1 MRNESLIML
10 ICLDVGNTQIFGG
23 VYEKDQLLLTFRYAT
38 TRGTSSDQ
46 LGVFLKSVL
55 RENNIAP
62 EKIKK
67 IAICSVVPSM
77 DYSLRS
83 ACIKYFDMEP
93 FLLQPGVK
101 TGLNIKT
108 KNPQE
113 VGADQIANSIA
124 AVERYPNTNLIIVD
138 YGTATTFCA
147 INANK
152 EFLGSVILAGI
163 RISMDAL
170 QSNAA
175 KLFPVEI
182 LKPNVALGRN
192 TVEALQSGLYYGQL
206 GIARELVGRIKE
218 EVFTNKNPTKV
229 IATGG
234 FSHLF
239 EAENFYDAIIP
250 DLVLLGLLQANKLN
264 FAPSA
269 V

>member
-1 MRNESLIML
+1 ML

-23 VYEKDQLLLTFRYAT
+23 VYQRDQLLLTFRYSA

-46 LGVFLKSVL
+46 IGVFLKNVL
-55 RENNIAP
+55 RENEIAP

-67 IAICSVVPSM
+67 IAICSVVPSL
-77 DYSLRS
+77 DYSLRG
-83 ACIKYFDMEP
+83 ACVKYFDIEP
-93 FLLQPGVK
+93 FFLQPGVK
-101 TGLNIKT
+101 TGLNVKT

-113 VGADQIANSIA
+113 VGADQISNSIA
-124 AVERYPNTNLIIVD
+124 AVERFPNTNLIIVD

-147 INANK
+147 VNANK

-182 LKPNVALGRN
+182 LKPSVALGRN
-192 TVEALQSGLYYGQL
+192 TIEALQSGLYYGQL
-206 GIARELVGRIKE
+206 GIAREIVGRIKE
-218 EVFTNKNPTKV
+218 EELANKHPTKV

-239 EAENFYDAIIP
+239 ETEKFYDAIIP
-250 DLVLLGLLQANKLN
+250 DLVLLGLMHADKLN
-264 FAPSA
+264 SA
-269 V
+269 